1 MEVKMRNTKIV
12 LLLIVFMAGLVGFG
26 FVQAQMKAP
35 KVAAAQLQTFTGTIS
50 KITPADPA
58 KKMPAGIVAVG
69 ADQKEVTFA
78 LKSKA
83 VIHDADGKPTTLD
96 KLKVND
102 KVEIKYHTDKAG
114 INVAESIKIVM

>member
-1 MEVKMRNTKIV
+1 MRHAKIF
-12 LLLIVFMAGLVGFG
+12 LLLIVFLVGLIGFG
-26 FVQAQMKAP
+26 FVQAQGKAP
-35 KVAAAQLQTFTGTIS
+35 KVAAAELQTFTGTIS

-58 KKMPAGIVAVG
+58 TKTPAALVAVG
-69 ADQKEVTFA
+69 ADQKEVTFVV
-78 LKSKA
+78 KSKA

-114 INVAESIKIVM
+114 ANVAESIKVLM